1 MALLSALESEH
12 LGTLEEIDRRLRA
25 RKILIQGYTI
35 DPIIGYVAVKIDVL
49 REIRPPDEL
58 KTLADQGTR
67 PLLEE
72 VFGGLPGYVVVT
84 DAQLKVE
91 DLSYKGDAEHDGI
104 SIQCT
109 MNIEHTYVM
118 KDGKYLC
125 EWNDP
130 ANPLHTQEPLIEKKK
145 VERVLEQNGQVLTMR
160 YNL

>member
-12 LGTLEEIDRRLRA
+12 IGTLEEIDRRLRE
-25 RKILIQGYTI
+25 RKILIQGYHI
-35 DPIIGYVAVKIDVL
+35 DPIIGFVSVKIDVL

-58 KTLADQGTR
+58 KTLAEKGTR
-67 PLLEE
+67 PLLED

-84 DAQLKVE
+84 DAQVKQE
-91 DLSYKGDAEHDGI
+91 DFGYKGEGDDHGI

-130 ANPLHTQEPLIEKKK
+130 ANPLHKQEPLFEKKK
-145 VERVLEQNGQVLTMR
+145 VERVIEQHGNIQMIR
-160 YNL
+160 YQL

>member
-12 LGTLEEIDRRLRA
+12 IGTLQEIDKRLRA
-25 RKILIQGYTI
+25 RKILIEGYRI

-67 PLLEE
+67 PLLED

-84 DAQLKVE
+84 DAQVKQE
-91 DLSYKGDAEHDGI
+91 DLSYKGDADDDGI

-130 ANPLHTQEPLIEKKK
+130 ANPLHTQERLIEKKK
-145 VERVLEQNGQVLTMR
+145 VERVIEQENGRMVIR